1 MAKSQ
6 DFSPRTVALP
16 HQREAIEYVK
26 THSSAALFDEQ
37 GLGKTK
43 IVIDAFAD
51 LMALRE
57 IDAALVIAPM
67 TLLFNWEQEVRK
79 HSHLVPVVL
88 RGTRR
93 ERKYR
98 LLTGANFYIVNY
110 D

>member
-6 DFSPRTVALP
+6 DYSSRTTALP

-26 THSSAALFDEQ
+26 THRAAALFDEQ

-43 IVIDAFAD
+43 IVIEAFAD
-51 LMALRE
+51 LMASHE

-67 TLLFNWEQEVRK
+67 TLLFTWEQEVRK

-93 ERKYR
+93 
-98 LLTGANFYIVNY
+98 
-110 D
+110 